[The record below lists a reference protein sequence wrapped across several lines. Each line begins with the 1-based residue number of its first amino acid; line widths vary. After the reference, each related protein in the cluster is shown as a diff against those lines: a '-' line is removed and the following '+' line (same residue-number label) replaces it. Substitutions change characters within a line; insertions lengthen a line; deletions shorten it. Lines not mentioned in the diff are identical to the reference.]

1 MNDRLIDPVI
11 AVVLGT
17 GVGMLLSVFGQK
29 LVNQHYLKTCHDRP
43 NHNLILTRG
52 FLGDTY
58 YCIHNAYLVPSK

>member
-17 GVGMLLSVFGQK
+17 GVGMVLSVFGQK
-29 LVNQHYLKTCHDRP
+29 LLNQYHLKTCNDRP
-43 NHNLILTRG
+43 NHNLVMTQG

-58 YCIHNAYLVPSK
+58 YCIHKAYFGPTK